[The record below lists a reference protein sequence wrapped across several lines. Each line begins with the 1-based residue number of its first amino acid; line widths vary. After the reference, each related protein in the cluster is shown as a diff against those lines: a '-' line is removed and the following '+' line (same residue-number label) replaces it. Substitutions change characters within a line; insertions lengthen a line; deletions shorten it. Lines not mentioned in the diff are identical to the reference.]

1 MNPST
6 TSLDLNIGLPNI
18 AVVSYAVQGDQ
29 QARVITAH
37 LYDGSDEWTPPA
49 GAIGIIR
56 FRTSLGTSGIY
67 DTDEDGNTAVTWS
80 GNVATLRI
88 VQNAIAVAGCV
99 PMQLEFYQGSQKL
112 SSFSWMMIV
121 EPSVLTDTEFMQT
134 DYYNILTQQISAII
148 TALEEIPTA
157 STSNPLM
164 DGTASPGTA
173 NTFSRGD
180 HRHPSDTTRVPTTRK
195 VNNKALSADITL
207 TAEDIGY
214 DDGLS
219 VHATGST
226 GKAIADL
233 KGSLNTVCLR
243 AAVKTISGNG
253 TSSNT
258 LTGLTADHVVGNWG
272 MFSDANCTTPI
283 PENSPPCDITIT
295 TAANAWSV
303 TIANYSSTF
312 YLRPTFILKQ
322 N

>member
-6 TSLDLNIGLPNI
+6 TSIDLNVGLPNI

-56 FRTSLGTSGIY
+56 FRTPLGTSGIY

-148 TALEEIPTA
+148 TALAEIPTA

-219 VHATGST
+219 VHTTGST

-233 KGSLNTVCLR
+233 KGSLNAKLLRFESVALSSGVSSGQIARVPSSGTNSALTENSFVIEATFSNPSAILSNITVTKY
-243 AAVKTISGNG
+243 AGYF
-253 TSSNT
+253 T
-258 LTGLTADHVVGNWG
+258 LTGTTGSSAGTVDIKMGN
-272 MFSDANCTTPI
+272 P
-283 PENSPPCDITIT
+283 
-295 TAANAWSV
+295 
-303 TIANYSSTF
+303 
-312 YLRPTFILKQ
+312 
-322 N
+322 